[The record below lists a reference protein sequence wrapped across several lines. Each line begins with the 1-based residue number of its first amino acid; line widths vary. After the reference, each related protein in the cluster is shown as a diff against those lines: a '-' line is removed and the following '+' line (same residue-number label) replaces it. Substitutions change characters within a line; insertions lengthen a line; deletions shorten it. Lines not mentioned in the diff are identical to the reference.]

1 MLTGALKPTEVR
13 FVCFVITL
21 CLLIGTTVAQGA
33 GLKKKKTG
41 ITKTAASSETTRRTK
56 DVPAQTAVP
65 ALVREWGPYLDV
77 AYELTYW
84 DKSEI
89 REWRENR
96 EKEIGE
102 TLAAYITSWTA
113 KLADSADTAD
123 TLDTAPEDDRQL
135 LHRERDYLRLAI
147 AQTVD
152 YLQNESLES
161 LNRAAQTLERLKDKA
176 SMPEIAY
183 WTGFVA
189 ALQAMENNE
198 AGQFVNRVYDI
209 WNNGVKYMEQGAISC
224 KAPNSAN
231 DKSAPFQYRNIVNLV
246 INRAIIDRK
255 LADVNA
261 LGPLFLMLRERNM
274 EEKEEEGNY
283 FTKLVQRIAEG
294 LVAPDSDRYRL
305 NFTVAVIEA
314 KRLQQLAAAKL
325 DTQGMSEE
333 ARTLF
338 ERSRFFDDCAL
349 KWAASRR
356 SSGAVTAVV
365 DYLDIT
371 SFAIERLA
379 DNKGAS
385 AYDFFVMLP
394 THDGLSTQL
403 KAMAIYNDI
412 ATYTNGGWV
421 KAGYASRELYLKA
434 THRLWRAIM
443 ELALWTGDFY
453 IMKLNDKAEQQNIF
467 SLVPPMQ
474 TVLGSYIDFL
484 ASQKK
489 RGFPDVIPD
498 FAYFGAAEAAEKL
511 AYGYLKSYTYST
523 DIAAYNLWFL
533 HRLQATEMFPLD
545 PQGIAQT
552 ASILKRDGRYDL
564 FLDYFLPLANR
575 FRQSGAVRKWLAN
588 QQTDSAQ
595 AIHEYI
601 SSINEVFSAAPGGS
615 NNGETMSKVQPSFV
629 ASFRQLREELQRKPD
644 HPVHKLLKAF
654 YLEEMQR
661 NTNYTMLLKDSNRP
675 NPGM

>member
-21 CLLIGTTVAQGA
+21 CLLVVTTVAQGA
-33 GLKKKKTG
+33 GLKKKRPG
-41 ITKTAASSETTRRTK
+41 MTAPATSSGTTRQTK
-56 DVPAQTAVP
+56 GLPAQTAVP
-65 ALVREWGPYLDV
+65 TFVREWGPYLDV

-102 TLAAYITSWTA
+102 TLAAYITKWTT
-113 KLADSADTAD
+113 KLADSADNAGTAQ
-123 TLDTAPEDDRQL
+123 EDEQQQ

-152 YLQNESLES
+152 YLQNENQES
-161 LNRAAQTLERLKDKA
+161 LNGAAQMLERLKYKA

-183 WTGFVA
+183 WTGYVA

-209 WNNGVKYMEQGAISC
+209 WNNGVKYIEQGAINGTP
-224 KAPNSAN
+224 PNSVN

-246 INRAIIDRK
+246 VNRAIIDRK
-255 LADVNA
+255 LADVNS
-261 LGPLFLMLRERNM
+261 LGPLFLMLRERDM
-274 EEKEEEGNY
+274 EEKEEEGKY
-283 FTKLVQRIAEG
+283 FTTLVQRIAEG

-314 KRLQQLAAAKL
+314 KRLQQLAAEKL

-356 SSGAVTAVV
+356 SSGAVMAVV

-379 DNKGAS
+379 DNKGAP

-403 KAMAIYNDI
+403 KAMAIFNDI
-412 ATYTNGGWV
+412 ATYTNGGWL
-421 KAGYASRELYLKA
+421 KAGYTNRELYLKA

-453 IMKLNDKAEQQNIF
+453 IMKLNDTAEQQNIF

-523 DIAAYNLWFL
+523 DSTAYNLWFL
-533 HRLQATEMFPLD
+533 HRLQAAEMFPLD

-552 ASILKRDGRYDL
+552 ASILKHAGRYDL

-601 SSINEVFSAAPGGS
+601 SSINEVFAAAPGGR
-615 NNGETMSKVQPSFV
+615 NTGETMSKVQPSFV